1 MDGPGVTGVADADVL
16 VVSERNDPGGVLP
29 ALALLPH
36 PVRLCGPD
44 PSALFLAGSYPVVL
58 VDACGDVAAGKE
70 LCARFSATGGSR
82 VAAVLREESLVAVNA
97 SWMVDG
103 FFLPDA
109 GPAEVDAR
117 LRLLRDRPLVRPGPG
132 EQVHRLAEL
141 VVDEAMFTAFLR
153 GRPLE
158 LTSQEFALLTF
169 LVQHPGRVFTRA
181 ELLQQLWGEGSPE
194 GTRTVDVHVR
204 RLRAKLGPEH
214 ERMIA
219 TVRKVG
225 YKAVAAGERAGHV
238 DFTAGGQR
246 SQD

>member
-1 MDGPGVTGVADADVL
+1 MGDADVL
-16 VVSERNDPGGVLP
+16 VVSERNRPGAVLP

-36 PVRLCGPD
+36 PVRMCEPL
-44 PSALFLAGSYPVVL
+44 PSAVLVAGSYPVVL
-58 VDACGDVAAGKE
+58 VDGCGDVAAARE
-70 LCARFSATGGSR
+70 LCVRFAATGSSR

-97 SWMVDG
+97 GWSLDG
-103 FFLPDA
+103 FFLVGS

-117 LRLLRDRPLVRPGPG
+117 LRLLRDRPPAPADSGD
-132 EQVHRLAEL
+132 QAHRLGDL
-141 VVDEAMFTAFLR
+141 VVDQSTFTATLR

-158 LTSQEFALLTF
+158 LTSQEFALLTH
-169 LVQHPGRVFTRA
+169 LTQHPGRVFTRA
-181 ELLQQLWGEGSPE
+181 ELLRQLWGEGSPE

-225 YKAVAAGERAGHV
+225 YKAVGPEVPVRHA
-238 DFTAGGQR
+238 DFTARGQL